1 MSHVVLINQLQW
13 SCLSTAASRPS
24 EIAPDR
30 GKRLIGGNLRVHGGT
45 AGRLREGRHTAERII
60 ERR

>member
-13 SCLSTAASRPS
+13 SRLSTAVSRPS

-30 GKRLIGGNLRVHGGT
+30 GKRLIGGNLRSLQRT
-45 AGRLREGRHTAERII
+45 MS
-60 ERR
+60 